1 MLAPRTALMLK
12 TALAAS
18 PVVVALKVAVVA
30 PEEIVTVAGI
40 VNAGFGLERVTTAP
54 LGPAG
59 PFSVTVPTE
68 LAPPATDAG
77 DIEIPVSFAA
87 LIVKV

>member
-1 MLAPRTALMLK
+1 MLK